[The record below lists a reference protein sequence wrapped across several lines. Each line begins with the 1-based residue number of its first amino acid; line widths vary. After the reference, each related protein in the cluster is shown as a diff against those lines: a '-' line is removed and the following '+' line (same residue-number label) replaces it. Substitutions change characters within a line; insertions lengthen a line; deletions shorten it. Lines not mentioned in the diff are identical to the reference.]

1 MISHHSLLQFLTCTS
16 IIYNHNLLKPA
27 WVLHLHLLRMKSS
40 RDICISY
47 TLLHFEPHLYP
58 KARVFAVLDRWF
70 SHSKD
75 ATNASGSTACSWSE
89 GQAAGPL
96 IIGTVIIFS
105 DACIKIMGSDN
116 SLESLKI
123 EWPEYPRYKLS
134 VSTEENT
141 FISNLK
147 SCFLIWVCKISD

>member
-16 IIYNHNLLKPA
+16 VIYNHNLLKPSWA
-27 WVLHLHLLRMKSS
+27 LHLHLLRMKSS

-47 TLLHFEPHLYP
+47 TLLHSEPHSTP
-58 KARVFAVLDRWF
+58 KPESLQSSIGDFHIARMLQML
-70 SHSKD
+70 
-75 ATNASGSTACSWSE
+75 SGSTACSWSE